1 MNAVIIDDN
10 KNNRGLLR
18 TLVEEYSPEV
28 IICGEAA
35 DITEGQR
42 LLDQQ
47 NVDLVFLDIELKDGN
62 GLDLLKKAKGDF
74 VTIVTTSYKEYAF
87 DAYQEGIIDYL
98 IKPIEI
104 DRLISAINRA
114 SILLNTQLHINS
126 PSHQASSTP
135 DTILISERNNSIFIR
150 TEDVIY
156 LEADGKYTN
165 IICSGDRRFV
175 SSQNLKEFELSLGN
189 LFIRVHHSYIVNL
202 KYCASF
208 NKGEHML
215 NTIQGY
221 SIPVSLRKKDVLL
234 SRFPQF

>member
-18 TLVEEYSPEV
+18 TLIEEYSPEV
-28 IICGEAA
+28 RICGEAA
-35 DITEGQR
+35 DITDGQQ

-47 NVDLVFLDIELKDGN
+47 DVDLVFLDIELKDGN
-62 GLDLLKKAKGDF
+62 GLDLLKKAKGEF
-74 VTIVTTSYKEYAF
+74 VVIVTTSYKEYAF

-104 DRLISAINRA
+104 DRLIAAINRA
-114 SILLNTQLHINS
+114 SILLNTQLNIAS
-126 PSHQASSTP
+126 PPVHASSTP
-135 DTILISERNNSIFIR
+135 DTILISERNSSLFIK

-165 IICSGDRRFV
+165 MICAGDRRYV
-175 SSQNLKEFELSLGN
+175 SSQNLKEFEISLGN
-189 LFIRVHHSYIVNL
+189 QFIRVHHSYIVNL
-202 KYCASF
+202 KYCAAFS
-208 NKGEHML
+208 KTEHML
-215 NTIQGY
+215 TTTQGF
-221 SIPVSLRKKDVLL
+221 SIPVSLRKKDLLL